1 MERVEPGRPMNKA
14 FKALAAILMA
24 FCLVS
29 VMATAQQ
36 TDQNQ
41 SDQKQKKD
49 DIPDAPSASRPFP
62 GNLPPSSS
70 APPPS
75 NQPRSDS
82 GTPGPNQAP
91 PTEGNPASPPDAN
104 SLPEPTYAPGVAPP
118 MNVKTVPEGGAT
130 QERGGRRKRYFVLTA
145 SGKKTLEEGMK
156 LKLQLYQGV
165 PDFSFKPI

>member
-62 GNLPPSSS
+62 GNLPP
-70 APPPS
+70 
-75 NQPRSDS
+75 
-82 GTPGPNQAP
+82 

-130 QERGGRRKRYFVLTA
+130 QERSA
-145 SGKKTLEEGMK
+145 SGEELFRLRSNVNQVVVPVMVKDGTQRMVNGLLSRDFAVFEDGKKQNLNFFTTD
-156 LKLQLYQGV
+156 
-165 PDFSFKPI
+165 PFA